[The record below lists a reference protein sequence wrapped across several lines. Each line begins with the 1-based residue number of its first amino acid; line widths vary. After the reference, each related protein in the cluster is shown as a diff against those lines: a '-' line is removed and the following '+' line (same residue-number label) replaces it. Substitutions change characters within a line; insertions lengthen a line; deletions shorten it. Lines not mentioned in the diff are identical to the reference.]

1 MIVEIIGK
9 QHREGVSKKT
19 GNSYSFNVV
28 YYIGRDR
35 GVIGSRGLEILLESD
50 LFPLDDIQV
59 GGSYDIEFGPRGSVV
74 NFSKVK

>member
-19 GNSYSFNVV
+19 GNSYNFNVV
-28 YYIGRDR
+28 YYIGTDR

-50 LFPLDDIQV
+50 RFPLDDIQV
-59 GGSYDIEFGPRGSVV
+59 GARYDIQFGPRGAVV

>member
-19 GNSYSFNVV
+19 GIPYNFNVV
-28 YYIGRDR
+28 YYIGTDR
-35 GVIGSRGLEILLESD
+35 GVIGSRGLEILLEPD

-59 GGSYDIEFGPRGSVV
+59 GARYDIQFGPRGAVV

>member
-19 GNSYSFNVV
+19 GNFYNFNVV
-28 YYIGRDR
+28 YYIGTVRD
-35 GVIGSRGLEILLESD
+35 VIGSRGLEILLDPD

-59 GGSYDIEFGPRGSVV
+59 GARYDIQFGPRGDVL

>member
-19 GNSYSFNVV
+19 GNSYNFNAV
-28 YYIGRDR
+28 YYIGTDR
-35 GVIGSRGLEILLESD
+35 GVIGSRGLEILLDSD

-59 GGSYDIEFGPRGSVV
+59 GARYDIQFGPRGAVV

>member
-19 GNSYSFNVV
+19 GSAYNFNVV
-28 YYIGRDR
+28 YYIGTDR
-35 GVIGSRGLEILLESD
+35 GVIGSRGLEILLDSD

-59 GGSYDIEFGPRGSVV
+59 GARYDIQFGPRGVVV